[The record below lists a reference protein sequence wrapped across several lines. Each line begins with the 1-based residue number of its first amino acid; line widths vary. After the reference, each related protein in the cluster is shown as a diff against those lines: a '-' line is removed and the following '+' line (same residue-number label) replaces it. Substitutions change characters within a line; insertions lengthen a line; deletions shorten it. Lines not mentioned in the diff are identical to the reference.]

1 MVSGRPPVPD
11 RERGAA
17 LLAVLLLVV
26 IMGAIAAAAFEK
38 LRLSTALAMNAA
50 GLDQARAYA
59 VGVETLLALRVD
71 DLIAESPEMTT
82 LAGGWNGAVRRIPLP
97 GAGLAEGAVRDGG
110 NCFNLNSV
118 AEGEVAT
125 ALTRRPAGIAQFEGL
140 MLVVGVPGA
149 SARRVAEGTADWV
162 DADQDP
168 AAGGAEDAAYA
179 GAARPYRPGNTLFAE
194 VSELRAVAGVTP
206 EIYARVRPFLC
217 ALPSTELSP
226 LNVNTLLPAQ
236 APLLAMLA
244 PARITLDAAEG
255 AIAGRP
261 EGGWRRIGDFWQTS
275 ALAATSV
282 PLDAQSQVQLNTK
295 WFALDLRV
303 ELGGAEL
310 IETALVDA
318 RLAPAR
324 VAVRRWGRDE

>member
-1 MVSGRPPVPD
+1 VPA

-38 LRLSTALAMNAA
+38 LRLSTALAMNGA

-71 DLIAESPEMTT
+71 DLVAESPEATT
-82 LAGGWNGAVRRIPLP
+82 LAGGWNGAVRQIPLP
-97 GAGLAEGAVRDGG
+97 GEGLAEGAVRDGG
-110 NCFNLNSV
+110 NCFNLNSL
-118 AEGEVAT
+118 AEGEIAT
-125 ALTRRPAGIAQFEGL
+125 ALTRRPAGIAQLEGL
-140 MLVVGVPGA
+140 MLVMGVPEA
-149 SARRVAEGTADWV
+149 PARRIAEAAADWV
-162 DADQDP
+162 DADHEP
-168 AAGGAEDAAYA
+168 GAGGAEDSAYA
-179 GAARPYRPGNTLFAE
+179 GAPRPYRPGNTLFAE

-226 LNVNTLLPAQ
+226 LNANTLLPAQ

-244 PARITLDAAEG
+244 PARIGLDAAKG

-261 EGGWRRIGDFWQTS
+261 EGGWPRIADFWRTP
-275 ALAATSV
+275 ALAAATV
-282 PLDAQSQVQLNTK
+282 PLDAQSQVQLSTH
-295 WFALDLRV
+295 WFALDLKV
-303 ELGGAEL
+303 EYGGAEL
-310 IETALVDA
+310 FETALVDA
-318 RLAPAR
+318 RLAPSR
-324 VAVRRWGRDE
+324 VAVRRWGRDD